1 MNVYAVTLH
10 FEDGSCHDIFNVF
23 ASKEAASVYIK
34 EEIVNWMGDYNLN
47 TYNLKA
53 LRQHWIGD
61 INKLIEEW
69 NCQSIMS
76 ISLDEMSVHNH
87 VTDKHHDFPFDME
100 DN

>member
-10 FEDGSCHDIFNVF
+10 FEDGSCHDIFTVF

-34 EEIVNWMGDYNLN
+34 EEIFNWMGDCNLN

-61 INKLIEEW
+61 SNKLIEESR
-69 NCQSIMS
+69 CRKV
-76 ISLDEMSVHNH
+76 D
-87 VTDKHHDFPFDME
+87 
-100 DN
+100 